1 MISTPSTST
10 SSYVSAVE
18 TTSKPKPTATS
29 SRVTV
34 TNSVQTPTIYD
45 SPESQDGA
53 DSIQP
58 AEAIQ
63 NNDDEIKT
71 DNYIAAFVVFL
82 PISAMIISE
91 IGRRN
96 FRRENARTYET
107 IATLIKVEKLL
118 GFHEEIEEKD
128 RFLKKDK
135 YVLPNYFIEINEKVK
150 SHDTKYFID
159 WMIDREAK
167 LGFGKF
173 YSIFNYLFFKL
184 CVFRFEFINTSS
196 RIN

>member
-1 MISTPSTST
+1 MSNNDWPQLYEILVNDRNYFTNK
-10 SSYVSAVE
+10 AWE
-18 TTSKPKPTATS
+18 TIKFFT
-29 SRVTV
+29 
-34 TNSVQTPTIYD
+34 TIYT
-45 SPESQDGA
+45 A
-53 DSIQP
+53 ILSIT
-58 AEAIQ
+58 IGLVI
-63 NNDDEIKT
+63 NFYVEIKT
-71 DNYIAAFVVFL
+71 DNYIAIFIVFL

-173 YSIFNYLFFKL
+173 YSIFNYIFYFYIVIAIILVL
-184 CVFRFEFINTSS
+184 LLVLIICSPPDLQ
-196 RIN
+196 

>member
-1 MISTPSTST
+1 MSNNKWYQLYEILVNDRNYFTNK
-10 SSYVSAVE
+10 AWE
-18 TTSKPKPTATS
+18 TIKFFT
-29 SRVTV
+29 
-34 TNSVQTPTIYD
+34 TIYT
-45 SPESQDGA
+45 A
-53 DSIQP
+53 IISIT
-58 AEAIQ
+58 IGFVI
-63 NNDDEIKT
+63 NFYDEIKT

-96 FRRENARTYET
+96 FKRENTRTYET

-118 GFHEEIEEKD
+118 GFHEEIEEND
-128 RFLKKDK
+128 RFLRKDK

-150 SHDTKYFID
+150 SQDTKYFID

-173 YSIFNYLFFKL
+173 YSIFNYLFYFYIVIAIIL
-184 CVFRFEFINTSS
+184 VLLLALIIRPGIIFLVFPY
-196 RIN
+196 